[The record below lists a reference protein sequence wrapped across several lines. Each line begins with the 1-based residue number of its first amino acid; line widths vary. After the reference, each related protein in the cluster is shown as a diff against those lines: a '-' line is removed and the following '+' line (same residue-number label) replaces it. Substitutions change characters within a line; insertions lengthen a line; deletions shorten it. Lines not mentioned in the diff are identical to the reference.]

1 MSSYPIAIAAS
12 VVLTRGEL
20 GSGVLLMKYRD
31 TKKLSGCSYCACLS
45 RSAGDAGS
53 ASGPVFCDTIQK
65 AAIEGNQIGLNCQ
78 KGKAHIYLYSDDPQ
92 IIPHTPIVQM
102 EAC

>member
-1 MSSYPIAIAAS
+1 MTYPIAIKTS
-12 VVLTRGEL
+12 VVRTRGEL
-20 GSGVLLMKYRD
+20 GTGALKMKFRD

-53 ASGPVFCDTIQK
+53 ESGSVFCDTIQK

-92 IIPHTPIVQM
+92 VIPHTPITQM